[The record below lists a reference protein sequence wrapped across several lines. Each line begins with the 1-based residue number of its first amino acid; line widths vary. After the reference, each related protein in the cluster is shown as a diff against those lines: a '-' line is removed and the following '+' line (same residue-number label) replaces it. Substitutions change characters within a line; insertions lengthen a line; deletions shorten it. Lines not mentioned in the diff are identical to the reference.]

1 MMGPVCRDLQRAIDA
16 LLASGA
22 DEGDERVIYLR
33 GLMEDHGC
41 NTGVVIEDLAPP
53 TNDDI
58 ENYRALRD
66 SVDDLIERRGDAV
79 AGIAAANIVLDAAK
93 KVTT

>member
-1 MMGPVCRDLQRAIDA
+1 
-16 LLASGA
+16 
-22 DEGDERVIYLR
+22 
-33 GLMEDHGC
+33 MEDHGC